1 MKMFKVFKAQFI
13 VAAFLVFNLCVF
25 YTPAAVYAAGTT
37 YYVSPSGNDSNAG
50 TSSSSPWQTIGKVNS
65 INFAPGD
72 TILFQG
78 GSVFNGHLQFDSN
91 DGGNSTTRVTVDSY
105 GGGRA
110 TINGGTGSAITLNG
124 STGIDVKNINV
135 IGNGRKTGNLGGKGI
150 DFTSCHYCS
159 VTNMEASGFQYAG
172 VRVITSDHIDI
183 TYVNAHDNGRAGI
196 LADQSTWTAMSDHI
210 YVGNSVANNN
220 PGDPAYPSN
229 ESGDGIELLYNTNS
243 TIEYSSASYNG
254 WDQPTGHHNGPE
266 GIFFWSANNCLIQ
279 NSLAF
284 KNSSNTGADGGG
296 FDIDG
301 NNCTQQYTYSYANT
315 GPAFTSYNP
324 TDGGSGN
331 IVYRYNISEL
341 DNRGDHALWIAAA
354 SRPTNGKF
362 NLEVYNNTFYES
374 GNVIASKDWGLEWG
388 GAATDMSGVHY
399 HNNIFYTTGTN
410 ILNPD
415 PTYSAG
421 TFTGN
426 IWWQTNGGFNG
437 MGYTSFSAWVNGTG
451 QEKIN
456 NVLVGKNA
464 DPMLVNPGNGEKI
477 INHNYLTA
485 VTAYKLKTG
494 SPALSAGLNLAS
506 LEGLNIGSRDY
517 YGNALGST
525 HNMGAYEGPGI
536 DPAIFSK
543 VEDTVTGTGNN
554 QFQYSGSWSTGS
566 SGDHYSSNA
575 NDYFQI
581 SFNGTGIKWVGS
593 ADTNQ
598 GQAAVSIDN
607 GPETIVDTYLSNRH
621 TGVTLYDSGVLSN
634 GQHTMK
640 VRVTGTKFS
649 ASSNYYV
656 SVDLVDITGGG
667 STNLAVNP
675 GFEADGAG
683 TQTPTGWTEW
693 SGTGTTNASYTES
706 NGGSHSGTY
715 HLTHYNG
722 QTGSWNVYTYRTF
735 TGLTNGTYTLK
746 AWARRSGN
754 GFTAS
759 QLEAKDFGGSTL
771 SAAIP
776 DSSSYQELTV
786 SNINVTNGQCTIG
799 FWTQVDNGSNYPY
812 VYMDDVSFTKN

>member
-1 MKMFKVFKAQFI
+1 MRKFKVFKAQFI
-13 VAAFLVFNLCVF
+13 LAVFVVFNLCVISA
-25 YTPAAVYAAGTT
+25 PAAVYATGTT
-37 YYVSPSGNDSNAG
+37 YYVSPSGNDNNAG
-50 TSSSSPWQTIGKVNS
+50 TSSGSPWQTISKVNG
-65 INFAPGD
+65 INFAAGD

-78 GSVFNGHLQFDSN
+78 GSSFSGNLQFNSS

-105 GGGRA
+105 GSGRA
-110 TINGGTGSAITLNG
+110 TINGGTGSAITISG
-124 STGIDVKNINV
+124 TTGIDIKNINV
-135 IGNGRKTGNLGGKGI
+135 IGNGRNSGNSGGKGV
-150 DFTSCHYCS
+150 DFSSCHYCS
-159 VTNMEASGFQYAG
+159 VTNSDASGFQYAG

-220 PGDPAYPSN
+220 PGDPSYSSN
-229 ESGDGIELLYNTNS
+229 ESGDGIELLYTTNS
-243 TIEYSSASYNG
+243 TIENSSASYNG
-254 WDQPTGHHNGPE
+254 WDQPAGHSNGPE

-284 KNSSNTGADGGG
+284 KNSSNIGADGGG

-301 NNCTQQYTYSYANT
+301 NNCTQQYTYSYANH
-315 GPAFTSYNP
+315 GPAFSTFSP

-331 IVYRYNISEL
+331 IVYRYNITEL
-341 DNRGDHALWIAAA
+341 DNHWNGPGPFYIIADH
-354 SRPTNGKF
+354 RPTNGKF
-362 NLEVYNNTFYES
+362 NVELYNNTIYQDYVVANAEDISS
-374 GNVIASKDWGLEWG
+374 GG
-388 GAATDMSGVHY
+388 TDMSGVHF
-399 HNNIFYTTGTN
+399 HNNIFYTTGDKM
-410 ILNPD
+410 LQDNP
-415 PTYSAG
+415 AKNKA
-421 TFTGN
+421 TFTNN
-426 IWWQTNGGFNG
+426 IWWQTNGGFAAQ
-437 MGYTSFSAWVNGTG
+437 GYTSFSAWVNGTG

-456 NVLVGKNA
+456 NVVVGKNA

-477 INHNYLTA
+477 INYKYLPA

-494 SPALSAGLNLAS
+494 SPALNAGLNLAS
-506 LEGLNIGSRDY
+506 SEGLNIGSRDY

-536 DPAIFSK
+536 DTATLSS
-543 VEDTVTGTGNN
+543 VEDTVTGTGAN
-554 QFQYSGSWSTGS
+554 QFQYSGSWTTGS
-566 SGDHYSSNA
+566 SGDHYSSTA

-607 GPETIVDTYLSNRH
+607 GPETIVDTYLSNRT
-621 TGVTLYDSGVLSN
+621 TGVTLYDSGVLSS

-656 SVDLVDITGGG
+656 SVDRVNITTGTTG
-667 STNLAVNP
+667 STNLATNP
-675 GFEADGAG
+675 GFEADGTG

-693 SGTGTTNASYTES
+693 SGTNTTSASYTES
-706 NGGSHSGTY
+706 NGGSHGGTY

-722 QTGSWNVYTYRTF
+722 QTGSWNVYTYKTI
-735 TGLTNGTYTLK
+735 TGLTNGTYTLSG
-746 AWARRSGN
+746 WARRSGN
-754 GFTAS
+754 GFTTS

-771 SAAIP
+771 SAAVP
-776 DSSSYQELTV
+776 DSSSYQQLTV

-799 FWTQVDNGSNYPY
+799 FWTQVDSGTNYPF